1 MRTLHRDEAAL
12 ALKQISIPELESAVG
27 LPLDHW
33 RQACHEVSLRL
44 VRSGLITERTG
55 HRARVAR
62 GKAPKVGS
70 QHSWVILGPDCYD
83 LSALV
88 VDLTRWSYD
97 PYQPVVLVGT
107 AHNLGA
113 IPHGHASIS
122 TYGRPSHQGG
132 PTIELEPKTRLDL
145 RSQAFLDKLGPLDIG
160 GWAQL
165 ACAPVLDW
173 PSPQIISAMYET
185 EALRALVPIDVVGML
200 TEHNPGGLYF

>member
-1 MRTLHRDEAAL
+1 MRILPRDEAAL
-12 ALKQISIPELESAVG
+12 VLEQISIPELEDTLG
-27 LPLDHW
+27 LPLDRW
-33 RQACHEVSLRL
+33 RQACHEISLRL

-62 GKAPKVGS
+62 GKAPRVGS
-70 QHSWVILGPDCYD
+70 QHSWVVLGANCYD
-83 LSALV
+83 PGTLV

-97 PYQPVVLVGT
+97 PHQPVVLVGT
-107 AHNLGA
+107 AHDLGV
-113 IPHGHASIS
+113 IPHGHASIL

-132 PTIELEPKTRLDL
+132 PTIELEPKTRLDPH
-145 RSQAFLDKLGPLDIG
+145 SQAFLDMLGPLDIR
-160 GWAQL
+160 GWTQL

-200 TEHNPGGLYF
+200 TEHNPEGLYF